1 MIKNFMSFKH
11 FSTIFT
17 LILMIISTAIAFIL
31 FYFLKS
37 SSINVALIYIL
48 ALTLT
53 ARYTRGYWYGI
64 FFSIFSVICVNFL
77 FTHPFF
83 TLNFTLSGYPIT
95 FLIMLT
101 ITLMTS
107 ATTSHFKI
115 ENESTAVKDEILS
128 KAEKEKM
135 RANLLRAISHDLRT
149 PLTSIIGESNAYFE
163 TVGKNCIDEKD
174 RLVHQIND
182 DANWLLN
189 MVENLLSVTRI
200 KETGNAKVNKSN
212 EIVEEIVSES
222 ILRFKKRQ
230 PNAIVKATIPENYII
245 LPMDPLLI
253 EQVIINLL
261 ENAFVH
267 SASKREINLII
278 TEDSPN
284 SVSFHIRDYGIG
296 IDPEMIDTIFDGISA
311 RNFGMPDAH
320 RGMGIGLSICKT
332 IIEAHDGTIK
342 ACNHIDGAEFIFTLP
357 RENEHGNKI

>member
-1 MIKNFMSFKH
+1 MKKKFMGYQYSSF
-11 FSTIFT
+11 IFT
-17 LILMIISTAIAFIL
+17 FYLMIISTVLASML
-31 FYFLKS
+31 FFLVKS

-48 ALTLT
+48 ALILT
-53 ARYTRGYWYGI
+53 ARYTNGYWYGI
-64 FFSIFSVICVNFL
+64 IFSIYSVICVNFF
-77 FTHPFF
+77 FTLPFF
-83 TLNFTLSGYPIT
+83 MLNFTLSGYPIT

-101 ITLMTS
+101 ITLTTS

-115 ENESTAVKDEILS
+115 EIESIAEKEDIIN

-163 TVGKNCIDEKD
+163 TVGKDCSEEKD
-174 RLVHQIND
+174 NLVHQIND

-200 KETGNAKVNKSN
+200 KETGNAKVNKST
-212 EIVEEIVSES
+212 EVVEEIVSES

-230 PNAIVKATIPENYII
+230 PGAVVKAAIPENYII

-261 ENAFVH
+261 DNAFVH
-267 SASKREINLII
+267 SASKREINLTI
-278 TEDSPN
+278 TEDSPDT
-284 SVSFHIRDYGIG
+284 VSFHVRDYGKG
-296 IDPEMIDTIFDGISA
+296 IDPEIIETIFDGTSA
-311 RNFGMPDAH
+311 RNSDVPDAH

-342 ACNHIDGAEFIFTLP
+342 ACNHTDGAEFTFTLP
-357 RENEHGNKI
+357 REI